1 MKYETVIKGGM
12 IVDGTR
18 VPRYVGDIGINDGRI
33 VTIGRI
39 SDSDAER
46 LIDAQG
52 CIVAP
57 GFIDLHTHYDAQL
70 FWDPYCTLSGWHG
83 VTSVVIGNCGF
94 GFAPVAED
102 MRERMMLSMTR
113 VEAIP
118 LESMREG
125 MPWDWETFPEFLE
138 SVDRTPKGINIL
150 PYVPMGPILVWVM
163 GLEDAKSGRDPTDK
177 EMKEIKRL
185 LHEAMDAGGCGW
197 SAQRLPASGG
207 MASQRDYDGTPM
219 PTDEM
224 SNETALHLARVLAE
238 RNEGFVQMTYASGD
252 PKSDADHFEELAEV
266 SGRPILFN
274 AVGANDRFPERHK
287 NSLKWLE
294 RCRDKGLRVVGQ
306 ALTSAA
312 GQTFSFEDWN
322 LFDESDAWAE
332 ATTGTLE
339 ERLHK
344 LADPARREGLR
355 EGIKIIERGAVTNDF
370 AAIVVCE
377 CVREDL
383 QVNHDLFLGEIAERE
398 GKHVVDAMLDIA
410 VADELK
416 TLFYLEPI
424 GTLFGGMS
432 ELIQDPYTLYG
443 VSDGGAHTKFLTAG
457 RYPTETLIRFVRDN
471 DVISLEEAHW
481 RLSAW
486 PAFCAGFKDRGT
498 LREGAPADILVYKM
512 DELEITDIEV
522 AHDLPGGEWR
532 RIQKSKGYKY
542 TFVNGEVTFDH
553 GECTGVTP
561 GKLLRHG
568 GAA

>member
-1 MKYETVIKGGM
+1 MQ
-12 IVDGTR
+12 
-18 VPRYVGDIGINDGRI
+18 PRYAGDIGIKDGLI
-33 VTIGRI
+33 AAIGRI
-39 SDSDAER
+39 KDSEAER
-46 LIDAQG
+46 VIDAKG

-57 GFIDLHTHYDAQL
+57 GFVDLHTHYDAQL

-94 GFAPVAED
+94 GFAPVAKD
-102 MRERMMLSMTR
+102 MRDRMMLSMTR

-138 SVDRTPKGINIL
+138 SVERAPKGINIL

-163 GLEDAKSGRDPTDK
+163 GLEDAKSGRDPTDE
-177 EMKEIKRL
+177 EMAEIKRL
-185 LHEAMDAGGCGW
+185 LHESMDAGGCGW

-219 PTDEM
+219 PTDQM
-224 SNETALHLARVLAE
+224 SNKTALHLAEVLAE
-238 RNEGFVQMTYASGD
+238 RNEGFVQMTYVSGD
-252 PKSDADHFEELAEV
+252 AKSDAEHYEQLAEV
-266 SGRPILFN
+266 SGRPILYN
-274 AVGANDRFPERHK
+274 AVVAADRHPERHRK
-287 NSLKWLE
+287 ALAWLE
-294 RCRDKGLRVVGQ
+294 RCREKGFRVVGQ
-306 ALTSAA
+306 GVTTAA
-312 GQTFSFEDWN
+312 GQTFTFEDWN

-344 LADPARREGLR
+344 LGDPARREGLR
-355 EGIKIIERGAVTNDF
+355 EGAKIVERGAVTSSF
-370 AAIVVCE
+370 AEIVCLE
-377 CVREDL
+377 CVQED
-383 QVNHDLFLGEIAERE
+383 QKINNDLFLREIAERE
-398 GKHVVDAMLDIA
+398 GKHVVDAMLDIV
-410 VADELK
+410 VADGLK

-424 GTLFGGMS
+424 STAFGPMS
-432 ELIQDPYTLYG
+432 EIVKDPYTLFG

-457 RYPTETLIRFVRDN
+457 RYPTETLIRFVRDEQ
-471 DVISLEEAHW
+471 VISLEEAHW

-486 PAFCAGFKDRGT
+486 PAYCAGFKDRGT
-498 LREGAPADILVYKM
+498 LREGAPADMIVYKM
-512 DELEITDIEV
+512 DELEVTDIEV
-522 AHDLPGGEWR
+522 VHDLPGNEWR

-542 TFVNGEVTFDH
+542 TLVNGDVTFDH
-553 GECTGVTP
+553 GECTGATP